1 MNSQKGYS
9 EKIQREEEKQAKI
22 VFRALIKVVMYVE
35 EISEVKISRD
45 CNPQLPFLIPQ
56 AYEQY
61 ISCLS
66 QIAYSR

>member
-1 MNSQKGYS
+1 
-9 EKIQREEEKQAKI
+9 
-22 VFRALIKVVMYVE
+22 MYVD

-45 CNPQLPFLIPQ
+45 CNPQLPVLIPQ

-66 QIAYSR
+66 QMAYSR